1 MTIIKSPE
9 EVELMK
15 RACKIVAIVLERLRS
30 EVKPG
35 IKTRLLNSIAEEELR
50 KRGAKA
56 SFKGYHGY
64 PASLCVSINEEIV
77 HGIPG
82 DRVLVEGDIVSLD
95 FGALLNGFH
104 GDAAVTVG
112 VGKIELRTE
121 ELLKATEAALME
133 GIRRAKTGDRIGDV
147 SAVIQKRAE
156 MDGFTVIREYC
167 GHGVGRSLHEEPQ
180 VPNFGIPGTGPVM
193 KKGMTLAIEP
203 MVVTGDWHTV
213 VDERNK
219 WTVSTRDKGLAAH
232 FEHTIVIGDNEA
244 EILTSI

>member
-9 EVELMK
+9 EVELM
-15 RACKIVAIVLERLRS
+15 RQVGKIVAIVLERLRK

-35 IKTRLLNSIAEEELR
+35 IKTRLLNSVAEEELR

-104 GDAAVTVG
+104 GDAALTVP
-112 VGKIELRTE
+112 VGKIDPLKEK
-121 ELLKATEAALME
+121 LLAATEASLME
-133 GIRRAKTGDRIGDV
+133 GIRRARTGDRMGDV
-147 SAVIQKRAE
+147 SAAIQKRAE

-167 GHGVGRSLHEEPQ
+167 GHGVGRNLHEDPQ
-180 VPNFGIPGTGPVM
+180 VPNFGLAGTGPVM
-193 KKGMTLAIEP
+193 KKGMTFAIEP

-213 VDERNK
+213 VDEKNK

-232 FEHTIVIGDNEA
+232 FEHTIVIGDSEA